1 MNNLSTEQKAFYKK
15 VAELLWKKW
24 DPIGVNDGDNE
35 WDDEYDSYVPHIFRL
50 AIEDNDAIRI
60 AASLTSSVEQN
71 IGLGPDKAADLR
83 VAELIVQA
91 KIEMLG

>member
-1 MNNLSTEQKAFYKK
+1 MNNLNTIQKAFYKK
-15 VAELLWKKW
+15 VAEILWDKW

-50 AIEDNDAIRI
+50 AIEGNDAFRI

-71 IGLGPDKAADLR
+71 IGLGPDKEQDQK
-83 VAELIVQA
+83 VAELIV
-91 KIEMLG
+91 KTKVEMLG

>member
-1 MNNLSTEQKAFYKK
+1 MNNLSTKQKAFYKK
-15 VAELLWKKW
+15 VAEILWEKW

-50 AIEDNDAIRI
+50 ATEGNDAFRI

-71 IGLGPDKAADLR
+71 IGLGPDKEHDR
-83 VAELIVQA
+83 KVAELVVKT